1 MSQRQDLAVDEDR
14 GLISSESVSIADRMQ
29 AFTKGEAEPP
39 PPPDEDPPPEPE
51 VEPEE
56 VEEEV
61 EVPAKES
68 EHPPSDQPPAD
79 PEPEP
84 EPEAAQTFEV
94 KVDGEVQEVA
104 LDELLRG
111 YSRTADYTRKTQ
123 RLAQDRLLFD
133 ADAEAVRTE
142 RERYSTLL
150 ENLEAAITQN
160 TPQEPDWASL
170 RAKDPGEFAAQFAV
184 HQQNKEKLQ
193 QVQAER
199 QRVAEAQQQ
208 ENARNHQEHLQ
219 GEQERLLDAVPA
231 WKDAEKATKERAD
244 LLAYGQTVG
253 FTTDE
258 LNNVADHR
266 AIVMLRKAMLY
277 DRLQQGKPAVRRKT
291 KGSPVV
297 KPGGAKEAKKPPV
310 PGQVARERLSKTG
323 SVRDATAVFLDRL
336 QAGG

>member
-1 MSQRQDLAVDEDR
+1 MSQRQDLTVDDSR
-14 GLISSESVSIADRMQ
+14 GLIESEPATIQDRMG
-29 AFTKGEAEPP
+29 AFATGEAPTAPP
-39 PPPDEDPPPEPE
+39 PPGEPTPPPEPE
-51 VEPEE
+51 PTPEVVPQE
-56 VEEEV
+56 
-61 EVPAKES
+61 EVPAEES
-68 EHPPSDQPPAD
+68 EHPPSDQPPAV
-79 PEPEP
+79 E
-84 EPEAAQTFEV
+84 EPEAEAEELITV
-94 KVDGEVQEVA
+94 MVGGEAQEVTF
-104 LDELLRG
+104 DELKRG

-123 RLAQDRLLFD
+123 RLAQDRDLFD
-133 ADAEAVRTE
+133 VDAKAVRGE

>member
-1 MSQRQDLAVDEDR
+1 MSQRQDLTVDDSR
-14 GLISSESVSIADRMQ
+14 GLIEAQPASIQDRMG
-29 AFTKGEAEPP
+29 AFSAGEAETPP
-39 PPPDEDPPPEPE
+39 PPAEPTPPAEPEPTPVPQE
-51 VEPEE
+51 
-56 VEEEV
+56 
-61 EVPAKES
+61 EVPAEES
-68 EHPPSDQPPAD
+68 EHPPSDQPPAV
-79 PEPEP
+79 E
-84 EPEAAQTFEV
+84 EPEAEAEELITV
-94 KVDGEVQEVA
+94 MVDGEAQEVTF
-104 LDELLRG
+104 DELKRG

-123 RLAQDRLLFD
+123 RLAQERDLFD
-133 ADAEAVRTE
+133 GEANAVRGE

-160 TPQEPDWASL
+160 TPQEPDWAAL
-170 RAKDPGEFAAQFAV
+170 RVKDPGEFAAQFAV
-184 HQQNKEKLQ
+184 HQQNKDKLQ

-199 QRVAEAQQQ
+199 QRVAEAQVQ
-208 ENARNHQEHLQ
+208 ENTRKHQEHLQ
-219 GEQERLLDAVPA
+219 GEQERLLEAVPA
-231 WKDAEKATKERAD
+231 WKDAEKATKERSD

-253 FTTDE
+253 FTADE

-297 KPGGAKEAKKPPV
+297 KPGGAKEAKKAPA